1 MLLGSAA
8 CYALKALG
16 FVVPEHYL
24 EKPLVAQLVA
34 MFPVALLS
42 ALLAVVTVGQG
53 MAVVVDARLAAVA
66 AFPAA
71 APPAAA
77 PAAAAA
83 RPPIRPAPPPAPRT
97 RPWPP
102 ATTPTEKTA
111 SAHGSP

>member
-8 CYALKALG
+8 CYTLKALG

-66 AFPAA
+66 AAA
-71 APPAAA
+71 VALSLRAPFLVVVLVGAAT
-77 PAAAAA
+77 AAL
-83 RPPIRPAPPPAPRT
+83 IRAL
-97 RPWPP
+97 
-102 ATTPTEKTA
+102 
-111 SAHGSP
+111 GG

>member
-16 FVVPEHYL
+16 FVVPQHYL

-66 AFPAA
+66 AAA
-71 APPAAA
+71 VALSLRAPFLVVVLVGAAT
-77 PAAAAA
+77 AAL
-83 RPPIRPAPPPAPRT
+83 IRAL
-97 RPWPP
+97 
-102 ATTPTEKTA
+102 
-111 SAHGSP
+111 GG